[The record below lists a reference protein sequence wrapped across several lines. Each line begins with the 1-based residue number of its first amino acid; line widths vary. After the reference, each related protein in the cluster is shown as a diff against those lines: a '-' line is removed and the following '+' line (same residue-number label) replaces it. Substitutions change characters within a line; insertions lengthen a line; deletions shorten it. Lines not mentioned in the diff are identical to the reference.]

1 MFFSISCSKCSFSN
15 PLLSIR
21 MKIAVSATMLN
32 HRDMKLFQKF
42 GLEFIKTIGYGSTFI
57 NRISQ
62 IFFLRKE
69 YCGCW
74 FETILDNF
82 LIDFIQFLLAMFL
95 CHILFLSDFSFSRSK
110 KIYLVKSF
118 LLAPI
123 HDGFLKS
130 VHEFISGSMLVTGGF
145 LMWFIHIWLPFH
157 CSLSH
162 TVDNDVSM
170 DISGFIVAIGV
181 SNYQCLISGKH
192 LLCKFQTDCLCFL
205 SGKSVFCNIGW
216 IVADNVVVTFDIF
229 TFLIFVKM
237 SICQFTFLVK
247 RHRITV
253 QPIHIKFFSKDA
265 SSRFIQNLFS
275 SFLIMFKQK
284 VIDSS

>member
-1 MFFSISCSKCSFSN
+1 MFFSISCSKCTFSN

-32 HRDMKLFQKF
+32 HRDLKLFQKF
-42 GLEFIKTIGYGSTFI
+42 GLEFIKTIGCGSTFI
-57 NRISQ
+57 NYISQ

-69 YCGCW
+69 HGGCW
-74 FETILDNF
+74 LETIFDDF
-82 LIDFIQFLLAMFL
+82 LIDLIQFLLAMFL
-95 CHILFLSDFSFSRSK
+95 CHILFLSDFFLSRCK

-123 HDGFLKS
+123 HDNFLKS
-130 VHEFISGSMLVTGGF
+130 AHEFIRGTMLVTGGF

-192 LLCKFQTDCLCFL
+192 LLCKFQTDCLCPL

-229 TFLIFVKM
+229 MFLILMKM
-237 SICQFTFLVK
+237 SIC
-247 RHRITV
+247 
-253 QPIHIKFFSKDA
+253 
-265 SSRFIQNLFS
+265 
-275 SFLIMFKQK
+275 
-284 VIDSS
+284 

>member
-82 LIDFIQFLLAMFL
+82 LIDFIQFLLARFL
-95 CHILFLSDFSFSRSK
+95 CHILFLSDFSFSQSK

-118 LLAPI
+118 LLTPF
-123 HDGFLKS
+123 HDCFLEC
-130 VHEFISGSMLVTGGF
+130 VHEFIGGTMLVTGSF
-145 LMWFIHIWLPFH
+145 FMWFIHI
-157 CSLSH
+157 
-162 TVDNDVSM
+162 
-170 DISGFIVAIGV
+170 
-181 SNYQCLISGKH
+181 
-192 LLCKFQTDCLCFL
+192 
-205 SGKSVFCNIGW
+205 
-216 IVADNVVVTFDIF
+216 
-229 TFLIFVKM
+229 
-237 SICQFTFLVK
+237 
-247 RHRITV
+247 
-253 QPIHIKFFSKDA
+253 
-265 SSRFIQNLFS
+265 
-275 SFLIMFKQK
+275 
-284 VIDSS
+284 

>member
-69 YCGCW
+69 HGGCW
-74 FETILDNF
+74 FETIFDDL
-82 LIDFIQFLLAMFL
+82 LVDFIQFLLAVFL
-95 CHILFLSDFSFSRSK
+95 CHILFLSDFLFGRSQ

-123 HDGFLKS
+123 HDCFLKS

-145 LMWFIHIWLPFH
+145 LMWFIHIRLPFH
-157 CSLSH
+157 CSLPH
-162 TVDNDVSM
+162 TVDNDMSM
-170 DISGFIVAIGV
+170 DISGLIVAIGM
-181 SNYQCLISGKH
+181 SNHQCLISRKH
-192 LLCKFQTDCLCFL
+192 LLCKIQTDCLCSL
-205 SGKSVFCNIGW
+205 SSKSILCNIGR
-216 IVADNVVVTFDIF
+216 IVADNVVMTFDIF

-253 QPIHIKFFSKDA
+253 QSIHVKLFSQDA
-265 SSRFIQNLFS
+265 SSGFIYNLFPG
-275 SFLIMFKQK
+275 FFIMFKQK

>member
-1 MFFSISCSKCSFSN
+1 MFFSISCSKCTFSN

-69 YCGCW
+69 YGGCW

-123 HDGFLKS
+123 HDSFLKS
-130 VHEFISGSMLVTGGF
+130 VHEFISGTMLVTGGF
-145 LMWFIHIWLPFH
+145 LMWFIHIRLPFH
-157 CSLSH
+157 CSLPH
-162 TVDNDVSM
+162 TVDDDVGM
-170 DISGFIVAIGV
+170 DISGLIVTIGM
-181 SNYQCLISGKH
+181 SNHQCLISGKH
-192 LLCKFQTDCLCFL
+192 LLCKFQTDCLCPL

-253 QPIHIKFFSKDA
+253 QPIHIKLFSQDA
-265 SSRFIQNLFS
+265 SSGFIYNLFPG
-275 SFLIMFKQK
+275 FFIMFKQK